1 MAGWGRRIWANPYA
15 IRGVYQPS
23 GHSTHPVSHPMQLF
37 DYLRQDL
44 RYALRGIR
52 RSPGFAATVILTLGL
67 GIGANVAMFDVVDRL
82 MFRPLSYLRDPNAV
96 HRIYWQND
104 DRGKVTTPPSTYY
117 TRYLD
122 IQRWTHSFAQTAA
135 FSDRLV
141 AVGDDDG
148 GGARELR
155 IEAVSASFFS
165 FFDAR
170 PTIGRFFTEAE
181 DQVPGG
187 ASVVVLAH
195 AFWQSHFGG
204 ENVLGR
210 VLRVGNLRATIVGV
224 APPGFDGV
232 NDANPP
238 VLYVPITAYA
248 ASTGSGDAKTYYT
261 RYQWGW
267 VNVMARV
274 RPGVTTQEAEA
285 DATQAY
291 RRSYLAAREQE
302 PSIPPLEATKPRV
315 VVSSLRPGAGPAPS
329 LEARTA
335 RWVSAVALI
344 VFIIACANV
353 ANLLLARA
361 LRRHR
366 ETTVRLALGVS
377 RARLVTQSV
386 TESLVL
392 SVAGGIVAVL
402 VAQWAGAAIRHSL
415 LAATAPAA
423 AVYTDWRTLGVAFGL
438 AVAAGVLVGLAP
450 ALSAGRT
457 DLARTLRGGA
467 RGGFAEKARLRTS
480 LLVVQAALSVL
491 LLVGAGLFVRSL
503 DAVRAMRM
511 GYDANRVLLVNRVIQ
526 GGTFT
531 DSTQRAL
538 RSALLETARALP
550 DVEAAAWVSSA
561 PFVSTSNTNLFVA
574 GIDSVARLGTFTYQA
589 TTPDYFRAMGTRILR
604 GRPLMPDDRAGA
616 PNVAVVS
623 ESMARTLWPGQDA
636 IGKCFRM
643 RVDTAPC
650 VTVVGIAEDMV
661 QRDLAGTQRSH
672 YYVSIEQY
680 TRTWGNGLVLRVR
693 GDPSVLAEPIR
704 KALQRV
710 VPGASYVTVQPLGD
724 VVADAQRSWRLGATL
739 FVALGVLALVVAA
752 VGLYG
757 VIGYGV
763 TQRMHELG
771 VRVALGAQRTNVVG
785 LVVAQSVR
793 FAVVG
798 AATGILLALL
808 AARWLQPLL
817 FRQSAT
823 DPVVFAGVSGT
834 MMIVALIASAI
845 PAIRASRADPITALR
860 SE

>member
-1 MAGWGRRIWANPYA
+1 MP
-15 IRGVYQPS
+15 
-23 GHSTHPVSHPMQLF
+23 LL
-37 DYLRQDL
+37 DYFRQDL
-44 RYALRGIR
+44 RYAMRGMR
-52 RSPGFAATVILTLGL
+52 RAPGFAATVILTLGL

-82 MFRPLSYLRDPNAV
+82 MFRPLAYLRDPAAV
-96 HRIYWQND
+96 HRLYWQTD
-104 DRGKVTTPPSTYY
+104 QRGTITTPSSTEY
-117 TRYLD
+117 TRYID

-135 FSDRLV
+135 FSERDL
-141 AVGDDDG
+141 AVGDG
-148 GGARELR
+148 ETARELR
-155 IEAVSASFFS
+155 IGAVSASFFS

-170 PTIGRFFTEAE
+170 PTLGRFFTQVE
-181 DQVPGG
+181 DQLPAG
-187 ASVVVLAH
+187 ASVVVLSH

-210 VLRVGNLRATIVGV
+210 VLRVGNLRATIIGV
-224 APPGFDGV
+224 APPGFNGV

-238 VLYVPITAYA
+238 VLYVPITAFA
-248 ASTGSGDAKTYYT
+248 ASTGTGDAKTYYT

-267 VNVMARV
+267 INVMARV
-274 RPGVTTQEAEA
+274 RADVTAQQAET

-302 PSIPPLEATKPRV
+302 PGLPSIEAAKPRV
-315 VVSSLRPGAGPAPS
+315 VVGSLRPGAGPAPS

-353 ANLLLARA
+353 ANLFLARA

-377 RARLVTQSV
+377 RARLALQSV
-386 TESLVL
+386 TEALVL
-392 SVAGGIVAVL
+392 SIAGGIAALL

-415 LAATAPAA
+415 LGATAQVSP
-423 AVYTDWRTLGVAFGL
+423 VYTDWRTIGITLGL
-438 AVAAGVLVGLAP
+438 AVAAGVLIGLIP
-450 ALSAGRT
+450 TLAGGRS

-467 RGGFAEKARLRTS
+467 RGGMSEKARLRAS

-491 LLVGAGLFVRSL
+491 LLVGAALFVRSL
-503 DAVRAMRM
+503 GAVRAMRI
-511 GYDANRVLLVNRVIQ
+511 GYDADRVLLVNRVIQ
-526 GGTFT
+526 GATFT

-589 TTPDYFRAMGTRILR
+589 TTADYFRAMGTRILR
-604 GRPLMPDDRAGA
+604 GRPLMPEDRAGA

-623 ESMARTLWPGQDA
+623 QSMARTLWPNQDA

-661 QRDLAGTQRSH
+661 QRDLAGTQRLH
-672 YYVSIEQY
+672 YYVSIDQY

-693 GDPSVLAEPIR
+693 GDPAALMEPIR
-704 KALQRV
+704 RALQRV
-710 VPGASYVTVQPLGD
+710 VPGASYVTVQPLGE
-724 VVADAQRSWRLGATL
+724 VVAGAQRSWRLGATL
-739 FVALGVLALVVAA
+739 FVALGALALVVAA

-785 LVVAQSVR
+785 LVVGQSVR
-793 FAVVG
+793 FAVGG
-798 AATGILLALL
+798 AAVGVALALF

-823 DPVVFAGVSGT
+823 DPVVFAGVSST
-834 MMIVALIASAI
+834 MIVVALIASAV
-845 PAIRASRADPITALR
+845 PAIRAARADPITALR